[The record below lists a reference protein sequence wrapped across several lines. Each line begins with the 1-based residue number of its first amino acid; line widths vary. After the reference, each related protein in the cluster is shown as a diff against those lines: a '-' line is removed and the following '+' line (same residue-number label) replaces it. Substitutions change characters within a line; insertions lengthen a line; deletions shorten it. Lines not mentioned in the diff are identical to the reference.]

1 MTTPSSSATPLPP
14 DPVAYDAERNVHARR
29 RGLRQPYIAGGN
41 DPDLPATLRSERR
54 YVRILVAMTAVIVLG
69 GFVIGIVGAL
79 LGTPV

>member
-1 MTTPSSSATPLPP
+1 MTAPSSPTAPLPP

-29 RGLRQPYIAGGN
+29 RGLQQPYIAGGN

-69 GFVIGIVGAL
+69 GFVIGIIGAL